1 MLPLG
6 LFDGLLEI
14 WDGVIGRVAERVGVA
29 RIWRRGRES
38 CCSPSPFVMIRV
50 RFGTLGRRGG
60 AGRRKESCDGG
71 EDPLEPFERS
81 EDVVGMIGN
90 GDGMG

>member
-6 LFDGLLEI
+6 LLED
-14 WDGVIGRVAERVGVA
+14 WEGVMGMVAERVGTG

-38 CCSPSPFVMIRV
+38 CCSPPPFVMMRV

-60 AGRRKESCDGG
+60 GAGRRNESWDDGG
-71 EDPLEPFERS
+71 EPLGSLGRS
-81 EDVVGMIGN
+81 EVAPGMIGN